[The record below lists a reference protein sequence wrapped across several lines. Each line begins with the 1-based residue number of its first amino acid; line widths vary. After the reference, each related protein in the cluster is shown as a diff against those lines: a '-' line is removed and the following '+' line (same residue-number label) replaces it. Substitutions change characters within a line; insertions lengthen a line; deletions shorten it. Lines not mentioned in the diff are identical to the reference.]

1 MKFDVIRKKITI
13 GESEVVGVAC
23 FEGDDFHA
31 SLIHLEEELRSY
43 CLSFLERTVFDA
55 AKGKLLNIPYPEG
68 KTKNILL
75 IGMGALNKAKED
87 DFRIAAFSL
96 VRAATEE
103 GRESVSLSI
112 PGAEESQR
120 SRSIAEGAYLAGYRF
135 SKYLSRDPKDR
146 FASPVWVGF
155 QYADEQGLEEGRI
168 LAKCQCYSRN
178 LCNEPGN
185 VINPETLEAEARRLA
200 SELGLECDVTQ
211 TPQMEAKGMGALCA
225 VGRGS
230 ATPPRLIRLT
240 WTPEVECA
248 GSIALIGKGLT
259 FDSGGLSLKPADGM
273 ITMKGDKTGGCV
285 VLGAIRAAALLKLPI
300 KVHALIGAAE
310 NMPGGNAYRPDDIL
324 RAYNGKTIE
333 INNTDAEGR
342 LTLADVL
349 AYTSAELKPDE
360 IIDIATLTGA
370 CGIALGE
377 NTTGLF
383 TNDADFAERFKAAA
397 ATTGERFWELPMD
410 DEGLRK
416 KLKSPVADL
425 VNSGG
430 RYGGAITAAMFLEA
444 FVGKDIPWIHLDI
457 AAADFVKEPY
467 SYYVKGATAYGMR
480 TLVTYL
486 IERIKRR

>member
-1 MKFDVIRKKITI
+1 MNFEVIRKRIMS
-13 GESEVVGVAC
+13 GESETVGVAC
-23 FEGDDFHA
+23 FEGVDSCT
-31 SLIHLEEELRSY
+31 SLIHLDEELRAY
-43 CLSFLERTVFDA
+43 CISFLERTVFDGE
-55 AKGKLLNIPYPEG
+55 KGKLLNIPYPKG

-75 IGMGALNKAKED
+75 VGLGAQDKVKED
-87 DFRIAAFSL
+87 DFRIAAFAL
-96 VRAATEE
+96 VRAATNE

-112 PGAEESQR
+112 PGAEEYQR
-120 SRSIAEGAYLAGYRF
+120 SRSIAEGAYLGGYRF

-146 FASPVWVGF
+146 FATPLVVGF
-155 QYADEQGLEEGRI
+155 QYADEQALDEGRT
-168 LAKCQCYSRN
+168 LAECQCYSRT

-185 VINPETLEAEARRLA
+185 VINPATFEVEARRLA
-200 SELGLECDVTQ
+200 GEFDLACDVIQ
-211 TPQMEAKGMGALCA
+211 FSQMEPKGMGALAA

-230 ATPPRLIRLT
+230 ATPPRLIHLT
-240 WTPEVECA
+240 WEPKGECV
-248 GSIALIGKGLT
+248 GNIALIGKGLT

-342 LTLADVL
+342 LALADVL

-360 IIDIATLTGA
+360 MIDIATLTGA

-377 NTTGLF
+377 NTAGIF
-383 TNDADFAERFKAAA
+383 TNCSDFAERFKAAA
-397 ATTGERFWELPMD
+397 FTTGERFWELPMD
-410 DEGLRK
+410 DEMLRK

-444 FVGKDIPWIHLDI
+444 FVGENIPWIHLDI

-480 TLVTYL
+480 TLVTYM
-486 IERIKRR
+486 IERTKQR